1 MSAPSNRSWLR
12 SFMKPLMPVFREVL
26 AMSFFVNVL
35 ALAVPAFTMQ
45 VYDRVVYHAGIS
57 TLQGLALGM
66 LFVLAFDYVLRQSRS
81 RIMQRVAL
89 RVDVI
94 VGKQIFDK
102 FMSLP
107 MKTLESKPG
116 AHWQSL
122 FRDVDIV
129 RNTLSGASAIL
140 MADLPFAILFLG
152 VIFVIAP
159 AIAWVLLILLPIFVV
174 VAWRSASVMS
184 EANREERETTQSR
197 DGLIAEIIA
206 GRTTIKALSL
216 DRAMRPIW
224 EQKHADNIQRSILR
238 GGKSDTFTNLGG
250 TLTML
255 TTICMTS
262 IGAIAIIDQRLTMGG
277 LIATNMLSGRL
288 IGPLNQLVQQW
299 RTYAS
304 FRQAVERL
312 GQMFNEPSERIESEI
327 KLDKPRG
334 EISVENATFSYTEG
348 AAPVVDNVTLR
359 IEQGGVNALVGR
371 NGSGKTTLL
380 KILQGLYLPTSG
392 RVLLDGADIS
402 QFSRSELATWIGY
415 VPQENV
421 LFAGSVRDNIAHRM
435 PDATDEEI
443 VRAAKA
449 AGIHQFI
456 IDLPDG
462 YASEIGEAGQRLSG
476 GQRQRI
482 SIARALVGEPPV
494 LLLDEPSSSL
504 DRQAEHDLRKTLEEI
519 GKTCTV
525 VIVTHSPILLSAC
538 RDLAALDRGRVA
550 LAGPASEILPRL
562 FGGGTRAAAQ
572 QQQDAAA
579 GTGTP
584 DTADKSAG
592 PAIAATPATPQI
604 EKSKGR
610 PPVVKNAA
618 GQAQLRPRVAE
629 QPHKSVEP
637 SPLLQAITQP
647 KSPADEAES
656 PARQNQAPVTE
667 PRDQSDEHH
676 PVRDPGTKPVLQVAP
691 AARADLPPA
700 DNDDDTTARSD
711 RLSSRPQLTVKQ
723 GGKKATGTNGMPTRR
738 IEHDIEDD

>member
-1 MSAPSNRSWLR
+1 
-12 SFMKPLMPVFREVL
+12 
-26 AMSFFVNVL
+26 MSFFVNVL

-159 AIAWVLLILLPIFVV
+159 AIAWVLLILLPIFVI

-184 EANREERETTQSR
+184 EANRDERETTQSR

-224 EQKHADNIQRSILR
+224 EQKHAENIERSILR

-255 TTICMTS
+255 TTLCMTS

-327 KLDKPRG
+327 KLEKPRG

-456 IDLPDG
+456 IDMPDG

-519 GKTCTV
+519 GKSCTV

-550 LAGPASEILPRL
+550 LAGPANEILPRL
-562 FGGGTRAAAQ
+562 FGGGARAAAQ
-572 QQQDAAA
+572 QQQDGAAESSTQNTVGRPTKPAVAEAAA
-579 GTGTP
+579 M
-584 DTADKSAG
+584 
-592 PAIAATPATPQI
+592 PQI
-604 EKSKGR
+604 DKSKGR
-610 PPVVKNAA
+610 PPVVKSAA
-618 GQAQLRPRVAE
+618 EQPQFRPRVSE
-629 QPHKSVEP
+629 RSRKSVEP
-637 SPLLQAITQP
+637 SPLLQAITP
-647 KSPADEAES
+647 PESPADEAES
-656 PARQNQAPVTE
+656 PVREEQEPVTE
-667 PRDQSDEHH
+667 TRDQTDAHSPAH
-676 PVRDPGTKPVLQVAP
+676 DPS
-691 AARADLPPA
+691 R
-700 DNDDDTTARSD
+700 RS
-711 RLSSRPQLTVKQ
+711 TFW
-723 GGKKATGTNGMPTRR
+723 
-738 IEHDIEDD
+738 